1 MTTSSGGGRCPAVL
15 AACGSEPKEAL
26 FGPLF
31 EELDS
36 HFAEPG
42 MGTLSGG
49 ALRLD
54 ALHGSY
60 RLAVVSNF
68 DRRLYPVLRVPW
80 DLCAISRP
88 S

>member
-1 MTTSSGGGRCPAVL
+1 ML

-31 EELDS
+31 EELYS

-42 MGTLSGG
+42 VW
-49 ALRLD
+49 ALYPEALAVLD

-60 RLAVVSNF
+60 RLAVVLNF
-68 DRRLYPVLRVPW
+68 DLRLYPVSRILGF
-80 DLCAISRP
+80 CAISRP